1 MNDSAP
7 PAYQVLARKY
17 RPETFADLVG
27 QDAMVRTLKNAFEA
41 DRIAHAFVMT
51 GIRGVGKTT
60 TARIIAKGMNCVGP
74 DGAGGPT
81 TDPCGTCEHC
91 VAITEGRHVDVLE
104 MDAASRTGVGD
115 IREIID
121 SVAYRAASA
130 RYKIYVIDEVH
141 MLSTSAFNALLKTL
155 EEPPEHVKFIFATT
169 EIRKVP
175 VTVLSRCQRFDLKR
189 IAPERMIE
197 MLRGIAEAEGTA
209 VPDDALALIARAAE
223 GSARDATSLLDQA
236 ISHGGG
242 APTLEQIRTMLG
254 LADRGRSLD
263 LFDLIMKGDAAA
275 ALAELSSQHAD
286 GAEPMAVL
294 RDLADITHWISVI
307 KISPETADDPA
318 VGPDERERGVKM
330 AAGLTMATLT
340 RAWQMLLKSLEE
352 TADAPSAM
360 MAAEMAVIRL
370 THVSEMP
377 APAEILSK
385 IAPEQA
391 AAAAESAKGNNS
403 PPKAG
408 GATAKTDSA
417 KSEAGADSRPAEQSG
432 APASQSAPA
441 QDAAPQADEGAPAE
455 ADSAKPD
462 ADAESR
468 PAEPGGPPASQSA
481 PAQPPENPENSEA
494 PAQDAAPPADE
505 GAPAEA
511 DSAKPDAD
519 AESRPAEPGGAPAS
533 QSAPAQPPENPG
545 NSKAPAQDA
554 APPVDEGAPAKA
566 DSAKPDADAESR
578 PAEPGGAPASQ
589 SAPAQPPENPE
600 NSGAPAQDAAPQADE
615 DTPAKSESAKEREDD
630 ASPPPGERSGAPAEK
645 ETPATPP
652 EEPKRTESP
661 ASGEDS
667 ESREP
672 QRRDGPPASDAP
684 LLDGTAQAAPA
695 PENSGPE
702 GDAPPPA
709 RAAAGGGGAV
719 VAATAPAAQTQ
730 TAPDLCPTFEDAV
743 ELIRSGRD
751 IMLVMDIEQHM
762 HLVSYRPGLIEF
774 RPGDDAPGDLA
785 ARIGAELKRLTDSHW
800 SVMIVSEGGG
810 PTLAEIT
817 ESRKRDLQ
825 RLAAEHP
832 IAKSVLAAF
841 PGARITVAPHR
852 GGTVDGDAS
861 AATPV
866 GEDTDEGWDP
876 FDEEV

>member
-391 AAAAESAKGNNS
+391 AAAAESAKAGDS

-408 GATAKTDSA
+408 GAPARADSTKSDADAESRPTERSGATASQSVPAQPPEDPSNSEASAQDAAPKTDEGAPAKTDSA
-417 KSEAGADSRPAEQSG
+417 KSDGDAESRPSEQSG
-432 APASQSAPA
+432 APASQSAP
-441 QDAAPQADEGAPAE
+441 E
-455 ADSAKPD
+455 
-462 ADAESR
+462 
-468 PAEPGGPPASQSA
+468 
-481 PAQPPENPENSEA
+481 QPPEDPENSEA
-494 PAQDAAPPADE
+494 PAQDAAP
-505 GAPAEA
+505 
-511 DSAKPDAD
+511 
-519 AESRPAEPGGAPAS
+519 
-533 QSAPAQPPENPG
+533 
-545 NSKAPAQDA
+545 
-554 APPVDEGAPAKA
+554 
-566 DSAKPDADAESR
+566 
-578 PAEPGGAPASQ
+578 
-589 SAPAQPPENPE
+589 
-600 NSGAPAQDAAPQADE
+600 QADE
-615 DTPAKSESAKEREDD
+615 DAPAKSESAKEREDD
-630 ASPPPGERSGAPAEK
+630 ASPPPGEQSGAPAEK

-652 EEPKRTESP
+652 EEPERAEPP

-672 QRRDGPPASDAP
+672 ERRDGPPASDAP

-695 PENSGPE
+695 PENSDPAPEPGPG
-702 GDAPPPA
+702 GDTPPPA
-709 RAAAGGGGAV
+709 RAAAGGGATA
-719 VAATAPAAQTQ
+719 VAATAPAVQTQ
-730 TAPDLCPTFEDAV
+730 TAPYLCPTFEDAV
-743 ELIRSGRD
+743 DLIRSGRD
-751 IMLVMDIEQHM
+751 IMLVMDIEQHV

-841 PGARITVAPHR
+841 PGAQITVALHR
-852 GGTVDGDAS
+852 CGTVNGDAS
-861 AATPV
+861 PAATPV
-866 GEDTDEGWDP
+866 GEDAGEGWDP
-876 FDEEV
+876 FDEEA